1 MYGVSRP
8 PNRLTEFKS
17 GGKIVRPRRATTPRP
32 TPYDRPTPRL
42 SPDSTPQNPN
52 WLSRLI
58 FSPSRLLANGAGKVF
73 SSVFGSES
81 SDSSSGDEDDDED
94 SDAVSTSEGEME
106 DTIEDGDEGSASSLS
121 GEKKNQTTEIVHY
134 SKKDLPA
141 VEWRTGTMRL
151 IAQLLTQETFTR
163 EECDRLTHII
173 KSRVVDSPII
183 RGTEDGRLSEVLDKT
198 AGDVMIQMSTH
209 LISAIQLLKRL
220 KNGLRGRNW
229 GQIQSQWSVES
240 ALSTLLHMLVIL
252 VTEEEAGS
260 PVDLAKSYM
269 QARPLW
275 ASPSTNHI
283 QLQSPSSMGK
293 ELFKEATP
301 FSVGGKS
308 LSPSKLNWDSPV
320 TGSWNIQEELRK
332 VRSRATEEMLR
343 TRPSSK
349 IDWSALASVY
359 KGGPSLLCTGEVG
372 GAKDKFSNFTQLVDV
387 PLTWGSAATTSGLTD
402 SQMAQDKLQNEAFPP
417 NAATSVPEKSQD
429 LGSTPTIECRAGLPD
444 GSEAI
449 SSHVQQQQLSEE
461 VIVKQ
466 SADANIAAPAPAPG
480 LGDVEETSHPSSSM
494 AETVRGKSFKSDSM
508 LLEVNYIASKEV
520 AGRDDAF
527 TTNGCPSS
535 AYSLPAVHY
544 GEQKSMLSGKEHSL
558 VGPDHDKVTRT
569 APGEETCELLS
580 EASMEVPND
589 NEIVGFANDSEDSS
603 SMYQGGLVQAV
614 ARPNP
619 KRRSVSRTTGAK
631 QQGRNV
637 RSRDNRRGRGRGK

>member
-1 MYGVSRP
+1 MSAVSRP

-42 SPDSTPQNPN
+42 SPNSTPQNPN

-94 SDAVSTSEGEME
+94 EDSDAVSTSEGEME

-121 GEKKNQTTEIVHY
+121 GEKNQTTEIVHY

-183 RGTEDGRLSEVLDKT
+183 RGTEDGRLGEVLDKT
-198 AGDVMIQMSTH
+198 AGNDVDTPDI
-209 LISAIQLLKRL
+209 
-220 KNGLRGRNW
+220 RNTAVKEAKKW
-229 GQIQSQWSVES
+229 FEGKKLGANSKPVECGIC
-240 ALSTLLHMLVIL
+240 TLNTAPH

-269 QARPLW
+269 QDRPLW

-293 ELFKEATP
+293 ELFKEATA
-301 FSVGGKS
+301 FSVGSKS

-343 TRPSSK
+343 TRPSTK
-349 IDWSALASVY
+349 IDWPALASAY
-359 KGGPSLLCTGEVG
+359 KGGPSLLCTGDVG

-387 PLTWGSAATTSGLTD
+387 PLTWGSAATNSGLTD

-429 LGSTPTIECRAGLPD
+429 LGSTPNIECRAGLPD

-449 SSHVQQQQLSEE
+449 SSHGQQQQLSEE

-466 SADANIAAPAPAPG
+466 SADASIAAPAPATAHS
-480 LGDVEETSHPSSSM
+480 LRDIEETSHPSSFT
-494 AETVRGKSFKSDSM
+494 AETVQGKSFKSDAIPDSM

-520 AGRDDAF
+520 SGRDDAVA
-527 TTNGCPSS
+527 TNGCPSS

-614 ARPNP
+614 ARPNS

-637 RSRDNRRGRGRGK
+637 SGRDKRRGRGRGK

>member
-1 MYGVSRP
+1 MP
-8 PNRLTEFKS
+8 FP
-17 GGKIVRPRRATTPRP
+17 
-32 TPYDRPTPRL
+32 
-42 SPDSTPQNPN
+42 
-52 WLSRLI
+52 
-58 FSPSRLLANGAGKVF
+58 LL
-73 SSVFGSES
+73 
-81 SDSSSGDEDDDED
+81 
-94 SDAVSTSEGEME
+94 
-106 DTIEDGDEGSASSLS
+106 
-121 GEKKNQTTEIVHY
+121 KNQTTEIVHY

-183 RGTEDGRLSEVLDKT
+183 RGTEDGRLGEVLDKT
-198 AGDVMIQMSTH
+198 AGNVMIQMLTH
-209 LISAIQLLKRL
+209 LISAIRLLKRL

-269 QARPLW
+269 QDRPLW

-293 ELFKEATP
+293 ELFKEATA
-301 FSVGGKS
+301 FSVGSKS

-343 TRPSSK
+343 TRPSTK
-349 IDWSALASVY
+349 IDWPALASAY
-359 KGGPSLLCTGEVG
+359 KGGPSLLCTGDVG

-387 PLTWGSAATTSGLTD
+387 PLTWGSAATNSGLTD

-429 LGSTPTIECRAGLPD
+429 LGSTPNIECRAGLPD

-449 SSHVQQQQLSEE
+449 SSHGQQQQLSEE

-466 SADANIAAPAPAPG
+466 SADASIAAPAPAPATAHS
-480 LGDVEETSHPSSSM
+480 LRDIEETSHPSSFT
-494 AETVRGKSFKSDSM
+494 AETVQGKSFKSDSM

-520 AGRDDAF
+520 SGRDDAVA
-527 TTNGCPSS
+527 TNGCPSS

-614 ARPNP
+614 ARPNS

-637 RSRDNRRGRGRGK
+637 SGRDKRRGRGRGK

>member
-1 MYGVSRP
+1 MSAVSRP

-42 SPDSTPQNPN
+42 SPNSTPQNPN

-81 SDSSSGDEDDDED
+81 SDSSSGDEDDDEDED

-183 RGTEDGRLSEVLDKT
+183 RGTEDGRLGEVLDKT
-198 AGDVMIQMSTH
+198 AGNVMIQMLTH
-209 LISAIQLLKRL
+209 LISAIRLLKRL

-269 QARPLW
+269 QDRPLW

-293 ELFKEATP
+293 ELFKEATA
-301 FSVGGKS
+301 FSVGSKS

-343 TRPSSK
+343 TRPSTK
-349 IDWSALASVY
+349 IDWPALASAY
-359 KGGPSLLCTGEVG
+359 KGGPSLLCTGDVG

-387 PLTWGSAATTSGLTD
+387 PLTWGSAATNSGLTD

-429 LGSTPTIECRAGLPD
+429 LGSTPNIECRAGLPD

-449 SSHVQQQQLSEE
+449 SSHGQQQQLSEE

-466 SADANIAAPAPAPG
+466 SADASIAAPAPAPATAHS
-480 LGDVEETSHPSSSM
+480 LRDIEETSHPSSFT
-494 AETVRGKSFKSDSM
+494 AETVQDSM

-520 AGRDDAF
+520 SGRDDAVA
-527 TTNGCPSS
+527 TNGCPSS

-614 ARPNP
+614 ARPNS

-637 RSRDNRRGRGRGK
+637 SGRDKRRGRGRGK

>member
-1 MYGVSRP
+1 MSAISRP

-32 TPYDRPTPRL
+32 TPYNRPTPRL
-42 SPDSTPQNPN
+42 SPNSTPQDPN

-58 FSPSRLLANGAGKVF
+58 FSPSRLLANSAGKVF

-106 DTIEDGDEGSASSLS
+106 DTIEDGDQGSASSLS

-134 SKKDLPA
+134 SRKDLPA

-198 AGDVMIQMSTH
+198 AGNVMFQMVTH
-209 LISAIQLLKRL
+209 LIFAIQLLRRL

-240 ALSTLLHMLVIL
+240 ALSTPLHMLVIL

-283 QLQSPSSMGK
+283 QFQSPSSMGN

-301 FSVGGKS
+301 FSVGGKP

-349 IDWSALASVY
+349 IDWSALASAY

-372 GAKDKFSNFTQLVDV
+372 GAKDIFSNFTQLVDV
-387 PLTWGSAATTSGLTD
+387 PLTWGSAATNSGLTD

-429 LGSTPTIECRAGLPD
+429 KGSTPTIECRAGLPD

-449 SSHVQQQQLSEE
+449 SSHGQQQQLSEE

-466 SADANIAAPAPAPG
+466 SADACIAAPAPATAHG
-480 LGDVEETSHPSSSM
+480 LRDIEETNHPSSST
-494 AETVRGKSFKSDSM
+494 AETVRDSM
-508 LLEVNYIASKEV
+508 LLEVDYIASKEV
-520 AGRDDAF
+520 AGRDDAVA
-527 TTNGCPSS
+527 TNDCPSS
-535 AYSLPAVHY
+535 AYSLPAVHC
-544 GEQKSMLSGKEHSL
+544 GEQNSMMSGKEHSL

-614 ARPNP
+614 ARPNS
-619 KRRSVSRTTGAK
+619 KRRSVSRTTVGAK

>member
-494 AETVRGKSFKSDSM
+494 AETVRDSM

>member
-1 MYGVSRP
+1 MYAVSRP

-17 GGKIVRPRRATTPRP
+17 GGKIVGPRRATTPRP

-42 SPDSTPQNPN
+42 SPNSTPQNPN

-81 SDSSSGDEDDDED
+81 SDSSSGDDED
-94 SDAVSTSEGEME
+94 SDTVSTSEGEME

-198 AGDVMIQMSTH
+198 AGNDADTPD
-209 LISAIQLLKRL
+209 
-220 KNGLRGRNW
+220 LRNTAVKEAKKWFEGKKLGPN
-229 GQIQSQWSVES
+229 SKPVECGIC
-240 ALSTLLHMLVIL
+240 TLNTAPH

-449 SSHVQQQQLSEE
+449 PSHGQQQQLSEE

-466 SADANIAAPAPAPG
+466 SADANIAAPAPAPATATAPG
-480 LGDVEETSHPSSSM
+480 LGDIEETSQPSSSM

-520 AGRDDAF
+520 AGRDDAV
-527 TTNGCPSS
+527 TTSGCPSS

-569 APGEETCELLS
+569 VPGEETCELLS
-580 EASMEVPND
+580 EASVEVPND

-614 ARPNP
+614 ARPNS

>member
-1 MYGVSRP
+1 MP
-8 PNRLTEFKS
+8 FP
-17 GGKIVRPRRATTPRP
+17 
-32 TPYDRPTPRL
+32 
-42 SPDSTPQNPN
+42 
-52 WLSRLI
+52 
-58 FSPSRLLANGAGKVF
+58 LL
-73 SSVFGSES
+73 
-81 SDSSSGDEDDDED
+81 
-94 SDAVSTSEGEME
+94 
-106 DTIEDGDEGSASSLS
+106 
-121 GEKKNQTTEIVHY
+121 KNQTTEIVHY

>member
-1 MYGVSRP
+1 MYAVSRP

-17 GGKIVRPRRATTPRP
+17 GGKIVGPRRATTPRP

-42 SPDSTPQNPN
+42 SPNSTPQNPN

-81 SDSSSGDEDDDED
+81 SDSSSGDDED
-94 SDAVSTSEGEME
+94 SDTVSTSEGEME

-198 AGDVMIQMSTH
+198 AGNVMIQMPTH

-229 GQIQSQWSVES
+229 GQIRSQWSVES

-449 SSHVQQQQLSEE
+449 PSHGQQQQLSEE

-466 SADANIAAPAPAPG
+466 SADANIAAPAPAPATATAPG
-480 LGDVEETSHPSSSM
+480 LGDIEETSQPSSSM
-494 AETVRGKSFKSDSM
+494 AETVRDSM

-520 AGRDDAF
+520 AGRDDAV
-527 TTNGCPSS
+527 TTSGCPSS

-569 APGEETCELLS
+569 VPGEETCELLS
-580 EASMEVPND
+580 EASVEVPND

-614 ARPNP
+614 ARPNS